1 MIKTICILLL
11 LIVFPNDIK
20 AIHEVIDARCTT
32 MLKASLKEE
41 AKDFNYRLA
50 KNKDGDEVTYTSYF
64 YGLSDNIDLIDEKG
78 NKYNKVEL
86 NNLKQGTTLTIN
98 LYASS
103 NSYCYGYKI
112 GTRIIK
118 IPYYNKYYGTD
129 LCKGYENFYL
139 CSENERILYDEN
151 EFLKKIKEYK
161 ENLMDKEENIQIDD
175 VGKDN
180 KKNVFD
186 YFFQYKYY
194 LIGGLLLVIITTLI
208 VIIVNKTKNK
218 GIL

>member
-1 MIKTICILLL
+1 MIKIICILFL

-64 YGLSDNIDLIDEKG
+64 YGLSDNIDLTDENG
-78 NKYNKVEL
+78 NKYNRISL
-86 NNLKQGTTLTIN
+86 NNLKQGSTLTIN
-98 LYASS
+98 LYAST
-103 NSYCYGYKI
+103 NSYCYDYKI
-112 GTRIIK
+112 ATRIIK
-118 IPYYNKYYGTD
+118 IPYYNPYYGTD

-139 CSENERILYDEN
+139 CSENERVLYDET
-151 EFLKKIKEYK
+151 EFVKRIKEYSETHK
-161 ENLMDKEENIQIDD
+161 SDDKNDIIDD
-175 VGKDN
+175 DKIDN
-180 KKNVFD
+180 TQSIID
-186 YFFQYKYY
+186 YILQYKYY
-194 LIGGLLLVIITTLI
+194 FLGGVFLVGSVILIII
-208 VIIVNKTKNK
+208 IIKKTKNR